1 MHTTLKFLKI
11 TCTGAHKLADEFK
24 NDGQSTRGFLLSK
37 YGSKDPEAYT
47 MQLLFHVSILI
58 NQMRDLLL

>member
-1 MHTTLKFLKI
+1 MHTLKSLKI
-11 TCTGAHKLADEFK
+11 TCTGEHKLTDGFK
-24 NDGQSTRGFLLSK
+24 NDGQSTRCFLLSK
-37 YGSKDPEAYT
+37 YGGKDPEAYT